1 MQLFW
6 APSLAAAAFRSVGS
20 MTSGRHRQVTYPAFW
35 QKYIP
40 AGPDIFLV
48 IPNIQRIN
56 IEMYKLEAPLTFR
69 GISYSWM

>member
-1 MQLFW
+1 
-6 APSLAAAAFRSVGS
+6 